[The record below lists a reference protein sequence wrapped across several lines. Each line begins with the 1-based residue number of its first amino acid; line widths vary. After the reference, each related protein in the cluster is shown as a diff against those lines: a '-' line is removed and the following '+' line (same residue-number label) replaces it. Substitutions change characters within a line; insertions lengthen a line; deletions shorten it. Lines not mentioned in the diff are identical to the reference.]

1 MATGI
6 FRAVRV
12 MDGRN
17 QERFRDD
24 KQPAGAR
31 IAASTVLGQPSRLV
45 EAGPVE
51 PGREAYRLQLMG
63 EGSLSLAADAQAAR
77 PRQLP
82 VGSC

>member
-51 PGREAYRLQLMG
+51 PG
-63 EGSLSLAADAQAAR
+63 EGSLSLAADGGGKLIAC
-77 PRQLP
+77 
-82 VGSC
+82 S